1 MNKKQLRLF
10 VDRTLHGRYQV
21 VSELGQGGMGAVYE
35 AIDLTSN
42 RHVAIKQTSPFDR
55 NLREASIRE
64 ASLLATLDYPQLP
77 RLLDHFEEETGTFT
91 VMQFVS
97 GPTLGQLLASRQLPF
112 TPNQVKLWAKDL
124 LHIIAYL
131 HNQTPPVIHQD
142 IKPSNLK
149 LLPDGGVFLLDFG
162 LAKKVDGSDN
172 ELSDALIAY
181 TRNYAPPEQII
192 GNETGPYSDIYAF
205 GATLYHLVTGGP
217 PVDGLRRASQARSS
231 GADPLEP
238 INNIIRGVPHTLS
251 RLITTAL
258 SLDPKDRPSAPEM
271 IEQLNTNRISPILGN
286 AGAAI
291 ANETET
297 VLRPKGAVLSRSHHS
312 RIDVDIQSA
321 DLGGQPVV
329 SLAAFREQKANAARR
344 LTETA
349 SQVANI
355 ASVITILFIVG
366 LLSSYGYRALR
377 DLAGADDRPDP
388 YYAQYEY
395 VSKGEMQIM
404 KPSSVSYDLPV
415 SLTLDEVLR
424 WRAKTS
430 KRDKRPSALRNHQT
444 SIRTGQIVAT
454 PATVI
459 PF

>member
-1 MNKKQLRLF
+1 MNNKQLRLF
-10 VDRTLHGRYQV
+10 VDRTLHGRYRV

-35 AIDLTSN
+35 AIDLASN
-42 RHVAIKQTSPFDR
+42 RHVAIKQTLPFDR
-55 NLREASIRE
+55 NLREASISE
-64 ASLLATLDYPQLP
+64 ASLLATLDYPQIP
-77 RLLDHFEEETGTFT
+77 HLLDHFEEETGTFT

-131 HNQTPPVIHQD
+131 HNQTPAVIHQD

-181 TRNYAPPEQII
+181 TPNYAPPEQII
-192 GNETGPYSDIYAF
+192 GNETGPYSDIYAL
-205 GATLYHLVTGGP
+205 GATLYHLLTGGP
-217 PVDGLRRASQARSS
+217 PVDGLRRASHVRRSEV
-231 GADPLEP
+231 DPLEP
-238 INNIIRGVPHTLS
+238 INKIIRGVPHTLS

-258 SLDPKDRPSAPEM
+258 SLDPKDRPSATEM

-291 ANETET
+291 GNETDT
-297 VLRPKGAVLSRSHHS
+297 VLRPKGAVLSRSHHI
-312 RIDVDIQSA
+312 RIDVDIQPA
-321 DLGGQPVV
+321 DLKGQPVV
-329 SLAAFREQKANAARR
+329 SFAAFREQKANAARR

-349 SQVANI
+349 SQIANI

-377 DLAGADDRPDP
+377 DLASADDRPDP

-395 VSKGEMQIM
+395 VSNSEMKIM
-404 KPSSVSYDLPV
+404 KPSSLSYHFPV

-430 KRDKRPSALRNHQT
+430 KRDKRPSAPRNHQT

>member
-1 MNKKQLRLF
+1 MNNKQLRLF
-10 VDRTLHGRYQV
+10 VDRTLHGRYRV
-21 VSELGQGGMGAVYE
+21 VSELGQGGMSAVYE

-42 RHVAIKQTSPFDR
+42 RHVAIKQTLPFDR

-131 HNQTPPVIHQD
+131 HSQTPAVIHQD

-181 TRNYAPPEQII
+181 TRNYAPTEQII

-217 PVDGLRRASQARSS
+217 PVDGLRRATQVRSS
-231 GADPLEP
+231 EVDPLEP
-238 INNIIRGVPHTLS
+238 INKIIRGVPHTLS

-258 SLDPKDRPSAPEM
+258 SLDPKDRPSPTEM
-271 IEQLNTNRISPILGN
+271 IEQLNTNTISAILGN
-286 AGAAI
+286 GRAAI
-291 ANETET
+291 GNETET
-297 VLRPKGAVLSRSHHS
+297 LVRPKAAVLSRPHHS

-329 SLAAFREQKANAARR
+329 SLAAFRQHKANATRR
-344 LTETA
+344 LRGTA
-349 SQVANI
+349 TQVAN
-355 ASVITILFIVG
+355 T
-366 LLSSYGYRALR
+366 LL
-377 DLAGADDRPDP
+377 
-388 YYAQYEY
+388 
-395 VSKGEMQIM
+395 
-404 KPSSVSYDLPV
+404 
-415 SLTLDEVLR
+415 
-424 WRAKTS
+424 
-430 KRDKRPSALRNHQT
+430 
-444 SIRTGQIVAT
+444 
-454 PATVI
+454 
-459 PF
+459 

>member
-1 MNKKQLRLF
+1 MNNKQLRLF
-10 VDRTLHGRYQV
+10 VDGTLHGRYRV

-42 RHVAIKQTSPFDR
+42 RHVAIKQTLPFDR

-77 RLLDHFEEETGTFT
+77 RLLDHFEEETGTFI

-97 GPTLGQLLASRQLPF
+97 GPTLGQLLASRHLPF

-131 HNQTPPVIHQD
+131 HNQTPAVIHQD

-181 TRNYAPPEQII
+181 TPNYAPPEQII
-192 GNETGPYSDIYAF
+192 GNETGPYSDVYAF
-205 GATLYHLVTGGP
+205 GATLYHLLTGGP
-217 PVDGLRRASQARSS
+217 PVDGLRRASQVRSS
-231 GADPLEP
+231 EVDPLEP
-238 INNIIRGVPHTLS
+238 TNKIIRGVPHTLS

-258 SLDPKDRPSAPEM
+258 SLDPKDRPSATEM
-271 IEQLNTNRISPILGN
+271 IEQLNTNSISPILGT
-286 AGAAI
+286 AGAI
-291 ANETET
+291 GNETET
-297 VLRPKGAVLSRSHHS
+297 VLRSKGAVLSRSHHT
-312 RIDVDIQSA
+312 RIDVDIQPA
-321 DLGGQPVV
+321 DLSGQPVV

-355 ASVITILFIVG
+355 ASVIVILFIVG
-366 LLSSYGYRALR
+366 LLCSYSYRVLR
-377 DLAGADDRPDP
+377 HRAGADDRPDP
-388 YYAQYEY
+388 YDAEYEY
-395 VSKGEMQIM
+395 ISKGEAQIM
-404 KPSSVSYDLPV
+404 KRSRVSYDLPV
-415 SLTLDEVLR
+415 SVTLDEVLR
-424 WRAKTS
+424 WRAKAS
-430 KRDKRPSALRNHQT
+430 KRDKRSSAPRTHQT
-444 SIRTGQIVAT
+444 S